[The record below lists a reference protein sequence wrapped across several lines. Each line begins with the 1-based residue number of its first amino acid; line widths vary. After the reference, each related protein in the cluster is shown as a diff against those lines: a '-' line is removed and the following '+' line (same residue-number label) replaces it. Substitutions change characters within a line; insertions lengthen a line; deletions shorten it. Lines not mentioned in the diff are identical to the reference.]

1 MLNRVGGGFMDLKK
15 SVFITGATQ
24 NTGLEVA
31 KDFLDCGAVAV
42 AAGATLV
49 TPDCLK
55 NDDYEGIMKKAME
68 FTRICKAWFY
78 FFFAYFMLKYN

>member
-1 MLNRVGGGFMDLKK
+1 MLNKFGGRFMDLKK

-49 TPDCLK
+49 NPDCLK
-55 NDDYEGIMKKAME
+55 NDDYEGIMKKAM
-68 FTRICKAWFY
+68 
-78 FFFAYFMLKYN
+78 